1 MSMDRADWSRDAD
14 GPMTSAAGEPNS
26 SQDVR
31 LRPLRIADLDTVLQI
46 EEELF
51 APDTWTEAMLRDE
64 LSRTRTR
71 YYLVAELTGEIG
83 VTGEIGEIGEIVGYA
98 GFVDYRDEGH
108 IATLGVRNSFQG
120 NGIGALLLDAL
131 LTEADQRVDRI
142 LLEVRADA
150 AVPQRL
156 YRSRGFTEIGR
167 RANYYPLSG
176 ADAVVMS
183 RG

>member
-1 MSMDRADWSRDAD
+1 MSMDRADRVGDAV
-14 GPMTSAAGEPNS
+14 GPGSKTCAASERNS
-26 SQDVR
+26 SHDVG
-31 LRPLRIADLDTVLQI
+31 LRPLRIADLNTVLQI

-64 LSRTRTR
+64 LSRTKSR

-83 VTGEIGEIGEIVGYA
+83 EIVGYG

-131 LTEADQRVDRI
+131 LTEADRRVDRI
-142 LLEVRADA
+142 LLECRADA
-150 AVPQRL
+150 AVPLRL

>member
-1 MSMDRADWSRDAD
+1 MRRF
-14 GPMTSAAGEPNS
+14 
-26 SQDVR
+26 
-31 LRPLRIADLDTVLQI
+31 RIGDLSTVMRI

-64 LSRTRTR
+64 LSRTKSRH
-71 YYLVAELTGEIG
+71 YLVAEAE
-83 VTGEIGEIGEIVGYA
+83 VENKAQVVGYA
-98 GFVDYRDEGH
+98 GLVAYRDEGH
-108 IATLGVRNSFQG
+108 IATIGVRNTFQG
-120 NGIGALLLDAL
+120 KGIGALLLDAL
-131 LTEADQRVDRI
+131 LAEADQRVSRV

-167 RANYYPLSG
+167 RPNYYPLSG
-176 ADAVVMS
+176 ADAVVMA